1 MNKRLMRYITP
12 VFLLAAFVL
21 SALLSQAQISTAD
34 TRILEKKEDTLA
46 FYSRRM
52 VFDEEAANRFR
63 SDSIFVRTFVR
74 ALLVPNS
81 FYYAFDSLNISK
93 LYSPDSAFRIF
104 TWQMKKD
111 EYVYM
116 QKGAIQVKTAN
127 GSLKLYPL
135 FDVSMYSRKPQDSVR
150 SKKNWIGAIYYKI
163 ILKEANG
170 RKYYTLLGFDDYS
183 VNSNKKWMEVLTF
196 DKNGEP
202 VFGGPVISYKNDSL
216 RRPTQARFS
225 IEYKKEA
232 KTFLNYDQ
240 ELDVILVDHLVSES
254 DEPEKKFTLVPDG
267 DYEAFKWDN
276 GQGQWVHIN
285 KMFNQMLKD
294 GDFPKD
300 AMMLDDK
307 GNIDERKLEEASRRN
322 MEKEKADKEKAKKA
336 VPPKKKD
343 N

>member
-12 VFLLAAFVL
+12 AFLLAAFVL
-21 SALLSQAQISTAD
+21 SALLSQAQISAAD

-322 MEKEKADKEKAKKA
+322 MEKEKADKEKQKKA

>member
-21 SALLSQAQISTAD
+21 SALLSQAQISAAD

-300 AMMLDDK
+300 AMMLDDA